1 MRAVFLSLFF
11 ISFSCKIETSR
22 DSIDC
27 RVSAFTA
34 LPRNDGFMESKSIA
48 HNTAWMTI
56 ASIGQKIISF
66 AYFTVLARNIGVE
79 NTGKYFFALSFTT
92 IFVVFVDLGLTS
104 VLVREGAKAKE
115 KIQNYFST
123 ILSVKIFL
131 GILTYIA
138 AIIAINLM
146 GYAIETRHLV
156 YLSAVTMLFDS
167 LHLSVYGTLRA
178 YGNLRY
184 EAIGTI
190 CSQFLTMILGT
201 CFLYAGLPLIYLIAA
216 FTIPSFCNVCYSST
230 ILYRNYKV
238 KFLPRYDAVIL
249 KFMAKIAIPFALTAI
264 FTRLYAFAD
273 SILLSKLAG
282 NEAVGWYSIP
292 YKITFAF
299 QFLPLALGASLF
311 PRFSEYFVSDK
322 QKLARA
328 FEQGMKYLMLIV
340 FPIAIGIGVLAHDIV
355 LTLYKEQFINSVL
368 PLQILMVSLVFLFLS
383 GPVSTLLNACDR
395 QVTQTGIIG
404 FVAITNITL
413 NIFLI
418 PRFGVVGAASA
429 ALVGNFLIFAIGYC
443 FAPKITQI
451 SHKYLFK
458 TILQVAL
465 SAGVMGLVVYQINQ
479 LSNFMIA
486 IFVGALVYCAMI
498 FITQAVKV
506 NDVIVL
512 KSMLKK

>member
-1 MRAVFLSLFF
+1 M
-11 ISFSCKIETSR
+11 
-22 DSIDC
+22 
-27 RVSAFTA
+27 
-34 LPRNDGFMESKSIA
+34 
-48 HNTAWMTI
+48 
-56 ASIGQKIISF
+56 
-66 AYFTVLARNIGVE
+66 
-79 NTGKYFFALSFTT
+79 
-92 IFVVFVDLGLTS
+92 
-104 VLVREGAKAKE
+104 
-115 KIQNYFST
+115 
-123 ILSVKIFL
+123 
-131 GILTYIA
+131 TYIA
-138 AIIAINLM
+138 AIITINLM
-146 GYAIETRHLV
+146 GYQIETRHLV

-167 LHLSVYGTLRA
+167 LHLSIYGTLRA

-216 FTIPSFCNVCYSST
+216 FTIPSFCNVCYSSV

-238 KFLPRYDAVIL
+238 KFLPRYDAAIL
-249 KFMAKIAIPFALTAI
+249 KFMAKIAVPFALTAI

-282 NEAVGWYSIP
+282 DEAVGWYSIP

-322 QKLARA
+322 QKLARS

-355 LTLYKEQFINSVL
+355 ITLYKEQFINSVL

-429 ALVGNFLIFAIGYC
+429 ALVGNFLILAIGYY
-443 FAPKITQI
+443 FAPKITRI
-451 SHKYLFK
+451 SHKYLLK
-458 TILQVAL
+458 TIFQVAV

-479 LSNFMIA
+479 ISNFLIA
-486 IFVGALVYCAMI
+486 
-498 FITQAVKV
+498 
-506 NDVIVL
+506 
-512 KSMLKK
+512 

>member
-1 MRAVFLSLFF
+1 M
-11 ISFSCKIETSR
+11 
-22 DSIDC
+22 
-27 RVSAFTA
+27 TA
-34 LPRNDGFMESKSIA
+34 RTMESKSIA

-66 AYFTVLARNIGVE
+66 VYFTILARNIGVE
-79 NTGKYFFALSFTT
+79 NTGRYFFALSFTT

-123 ILSVKIFL
+123 VLSIKIFL

-138 AIIAINLM
+138 AIITINLM

-178 YGNLRY
+178 FGNLRY

-190 CSQFLTMILGT
+190 CSQFLTMVLGT

-216 FTIPSFCNVCYSST
+216 FTIPSFCNVCYSSI
-230 ILYRNYKV
+230 ILHKNYKV
-238 KFLPRYDAVIL
+238 KFAPRYDSAIL

-282 NEAVGWYSIP
+282 DEAVGWYSIP

-299 QFLPLALGASLF
+299 QFIPLALAASLF

-355 LTLYKEQFINSVL
+355 IGLYKEQFINSVL
-368 PLQILMVSLVFLFLS
+368 PLQILMASLVFLFLS

-418 PRFGVVGAASA
+418 PRFGVVGAAMA
-429 ALVGNFLIFAIGYC
+429 ALAGNFLIFAIGYY

-451 SHKYLFK
+451 SHKYLLK
-458 TILQVAL
+458 TTLQVMA
-465 SAGVMGLVVYQINQ
+465 STGIMGIVVYQVNQ
-479 LSNFMIA
+479 LSNFIIA
-486 IFVGALVYCAMI
+486 ILVGAIVYCAMMFMTRAI
-498 FITQAVKV
+498 KKDDIVKLFRL
-506 NDVIVL
+506 I
-512 KSMLKK
+512 KSN